1 MGRRAGLAG
10 DAGSRVRVMLVFEF
24 RHEDLV
30 KSALKRGLAATLPE
44 TRD

>member
-1 MGRRAGLAG
+1 MRRRAGLAG
-10 DAGSRVRVMLVFEF
+10 DAENWIRLRRVFEF
-24 RHEDLV
+24 RHGNLV